1 MENSVKNTCNKID
14 AIAVLSGGTE
24 RMYGLEK
31 SYVPN
36 KSSIK
41 RLLHGITLSK
51 KNNNVPI
58 IILGGVTNNSKIPE
72 SELLSN
78 MALGLGVKKDKLILE
93 TTSRNTLEN
102 IIELQKIVG
111 AKKFNNILVVSSA
124 IHTPRILGILNK
136 QKLSYCIEP
145 TDQKAGKKLHFY
157 DLIPSTKNMEKNSE
171 LTYEVLALIK
181 YRLARYI

>member
-1 MENSVKNTCNKID
+1 MENSVKNTCSKID
-14 AIAVLSGGTE
+14 ATAVLSGGTE

-31 SYVPN
+31 AYIPN

-41 RLLHGITLSK
+41 RLLHAITLSK
-51 KNNNVPI
+51 NNNNVPI
-58 IILGGVTNNSKIPE
+58 IILGGITNNSKIPE
-72 SELLSN
+72 SELLSEV
-78 MALGLGVKKDKLILE
+78 ALGLGVKKDKLILD
-93 TTSRNTLEN
+93 TTSRNTIEN

-111 AKKFNNILVVSSA
+111 TKKFNNVLVVSSA

-136 QKLSYCIEP
+136 QQLNYCIEP

-157 DLIPSTKNMEKNSE
+157 DFIPSTKNMEKNSD

-181 YRLARYI
+181 YRLAGYI